1 MTKEE
6 LIHYIRGND
15 EFYTFVEFG
24 GHSVE
29 QLIAIKGEIEDKKKK
44 NRETSELEG

>member
-6 LIHYIRGND
+6 LIQYIREND

-24 GHSVE
+24 GHSLE
-29 QLIAIKGEIEDKKKK
+29 QLITIKGEIEAKKKK
-44 NRETSELEG
+44 ARETSELEG